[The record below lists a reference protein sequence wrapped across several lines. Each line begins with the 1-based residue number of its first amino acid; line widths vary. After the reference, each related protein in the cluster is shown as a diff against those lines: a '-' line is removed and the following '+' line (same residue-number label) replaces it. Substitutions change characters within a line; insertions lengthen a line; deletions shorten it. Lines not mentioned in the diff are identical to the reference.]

1 MFVASVAADPTLPVA
16 LAPLKLGDAI
26 YCIQAIKQQ
35 NSLTPLLKQNR
46 SRLGRA
52 GEGTDR
58 DWGEE
63 DEVGSKEIKQQLA
76 TNSRRRGDRDWGRPE
91 GDRIT
96 HRSWIQVAGAVLV
109 AGEQGRVLVTG
120 GRRADVTGSR
130 RHRAGYGAMRE
141 CGAMLARATG
151 ICDMLFG
158 LGRIH
163 ETVIRRIQQP

>member
-26 YCIQAIKQQ
+26 YCIQTIKQQ

-96 HRSWIQVAGAVLV
+96 HRSWIHVAGAVLV
-109 AGEQGRVLVTG
+109 AGEQGRSTSPASRDGCSSPAGG
-120 GRRADVTGSR
+120 GRRAGTARCGSAGVR
-130 RHRAGYGAMRE
+130 RAAG
-141 CGAMLARATG
+141 
-151 ICDMLFG
+151 
-158 LGRIH
+158 
-163 ETVIRRIQQP
+163 